1 MTRRATYSDTFKA
14 RAVQRVCT
22 PGGPSV
28 YALSRE
34 LDISPTTLYT
44 WVKRS
49 KSVIM
54 KIDEPRRPQD
64 WSATEKFKAVLEADD
79 LSDEELGEFLRRKG
93 LHEAHL
99 KEWREQA
106 EAALGKNASK
116 PDAKLKKEVKRLNRE
131 VRRKDKALAE
141 TAALLVLSKKL
152 RAFLGDEGED
162 S

>member
-1 MTRRATYSDTFKA
+1 MTRRAKYSDTFKA
-14 RAVQRVCT
+14 RAVQRICA
-22 PGGPSV
+22 PGGPSA

-34 LDISPTTLYT
+34 LDISPTTLYS
-44 WVKRS
+44 WVKLS

-54 KIDEPRRPQD
+54 KRDEPRRPQD
-64 WSATEKFKAVLEADD
+64 WSAAEKFKAVLEADS
-79 LSDEELGEFLRRKG
+79 LSDEELGKFLRRKG

-106 EAALGKNASK
+106 EAALGQNVSK
-116 PDAKLKKEVKRLNRE
+116 PDVKLKKEVKRLTKE

-152 RAFLGDEGED
+152 HAFLGEEGENF
-162 S
+162 